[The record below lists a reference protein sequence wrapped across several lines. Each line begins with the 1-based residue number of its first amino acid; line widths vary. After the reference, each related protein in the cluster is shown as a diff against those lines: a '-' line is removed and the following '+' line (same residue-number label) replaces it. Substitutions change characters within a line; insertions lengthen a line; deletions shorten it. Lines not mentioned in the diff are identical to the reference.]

1 MVTSY
6 KTILKPSEI
15 EIIEKKSRFIG
26 YAHPV
31 KTEDEAIEF
40 VNSIKQKHRDAT
52 HNVYAY
58 ITQHNNINRFTDDG
72 EPSGTAGLP
81 TLDAIRKANFTD
93 TAVVVTR
100 YFGGTLLG
108 TGGLVKA
115 YSSAASKAILAACP
129 VVKTLSK
136 IYSVVCRYD
145 LLGSVEYSLENDGF
159 VIENKEFTDKV
170 KLIIGVPFE
179 KCELLEKSMVAVTCG
194 TAKVELIGEKF
205 VNSEFLNGE

>member
-1 MVTSY
+1 MEISY
-6 KTILKPSEI
+6 KTILVPSEI

-31 KTEDEAIEF
+31 VNEDEAIEF
-40 VNSIKQKHRDAT
+40 VNFIKQKHRDAT

-58 ITQHNNINRFTDDG
+58 ITRHNNINRFTDDG

-81 TLDAIRKANFTD
+81 TLDAIRKAGFTD

-115 YSSAASKAILAACP
+115 YSSAASQAIAAAKP
-129 VVKTLSK
+129 VIKRLSA
-136 IYSVVCRYD
+136 IYTITCRYD
-145 LLGSVEYSLENDGF
+145 LLGSVEYSLENDNF
-159 VIENKEFTDKV
+159 SVENKEFTDKV
-170 KLIIGVPFE
+170 KITVGVPFE
-179 KCELLEKSMVAVTCG
+179 KGELLEKNMIAVTCG
-194 TAKVELIGEKF
+194 SAKIEKTGEKF
-205 VNSEFLNGE
+205 VNAEFL

>member
-1 MVTSY
+1 MERSY
-6 KTILKPSEI
+6 KTILVPSEI

-31 KTEDEAIEF
+31 VNEDEAIEF
-40 VNSIKQKHRDAT
+40 VNFIKQKHRDAT

-58 ITQHNNINRFTDDG
+58 ITRHNNINRFTDDG

-81 TLDAIRKANFTD
+81 TLDAIRKAGFTD

-115 YSSAASKAILAACP
+115 YSSAASQAIAAAKP
-129 VVKTLSK
+129 VIKRLSA
-136 IYSVVCRYD
+136 IYTITCRYD
-145 LLGSVEYSLENDGF
+145 LLGSVEYSLENDNF
-159 VIENKEFTDKV
+159 SVENKEFTDKV
-170 KLIIGVPFE
+170 KITVGVPFE
-179 KCELLEKSMVAVTCG
+179 KGELLEKNMIAVTCG
-194 TAKVELIGEKF
+194 SAKIEKTGEKF
-205 VNSEFLNGE
+205 VNAEFL